1 VTITGELWSNTYL
14 TLPYSTADR
23 LQSQEQLRMIF
34 QSAGEL
40 MLQDSSTTVLFTNH
54 TMLEAVVASPI

>member
-1 VTITGELWSNTYL
+1 
-14 TLPYSTADR
+14 
-23 LQSQEQLRMIF
+23 MIF